1 MQTALPT
8 PTGQAPRARSPWLA
22 FSVVAVGTFMAT
34 LDGNIVNVALPTI
47 GRELGA
53 AVGRLQWIVNAYVLA
68 ITVTLLLL
76 GRPGDRDR
84 VVPAPDAR
92 PRARRGRDRRRDRPH
107 RGAAARRAH
116 RGRPLVA
123 LGLLREPSGRARRRG
138 VGAPDPA
145 ARGRQRGRAA
155 PRPRRLPD
163 PGLHVGAPRRLPVV
177 RGDVLAD

>member
-22 FSVVAVGTFMAT
+22 FSAT

-76 GRPGDRDR
+76 GRLGDRLGHR
-84 VVPAPDAR
+84 AIYAGGLVVFTLGSALCGIAP
-92 PRARRGRDRRRDRPH
+92 GL
-107 RGAAARRAH
+107 GALVAAR
-116 RGRPLVA
+116 LLQA
-123 LGLLREPSGRARRRG
+123 LGASAMMAIGPAIVTASFPPRMRG
-138 VGAPDPA
+138 
-145 ARGRQRGRAA
+145 
-155 PRPRRLPD
+155 
-163 PGLHVGAPRRLPVV
+163 
-177 RGDVLAD
+177 